1 MDFYFIKLIMK
12 NGIVIKNIIPFLVSY
27 SALIFGAIFIDVI
40 LHFFDIVFIG
50 KYLGYLGT
58 LTILTSFLY
67 SLNKRGIIKISS
79 PKILLDYHEYLALSG
94 SIMILVHAGIHINA
108 ILPWLAVLMLLINVA
123 SGLVGKHLLAQ
134 ANQTMRERKLD
145 LKQSGMTEKEVAREI
160 FWDTTSMNTMKK
172 WREIHLPI
180 TYFLGLLSLLHII
193 TVTLFN

>member
-1 MDFYFIKLIMK
+1 MK

-58 LTILTSFLY
+58 LTILTSFMY
-67 SLNKRGIIKISS
+67 SLNKRGIIKIST

-193 TVTLFN
+193 SVTLFN